1 MNGAE
6 QMEARRASEVFSPRT
21 LVIIIAV
28 GVLAFVGMLYLQLFG
43 EGGDPDLEV
52 GPSTYSRSAIGHKA
66 LLETLR
72 RLDIPIVISRFKSGE
87 KANSGSLMVL
97 AEPDIGEISDTLLGE
112 FGEMPHGLLVM
123 PKWQGSRD
131 RQKPRWVG
139 QMFQVPESRITSV
152 LKSAEIDGKPE
163 RLSGTFTVDV
173 PEFGGTIE
181 LTDPQ
186 VIVDSNLKPVVTLQ
200 GGILIGETRFDS
212 GQQWVLSD
220 PDLIANW
227 GIDQKDNAVVAVSLI
242 EQLRPRSGAVIFD
255 ETIHGFERRPNLLK
269 SLFKL
274 PFSIVTLSTAVTIL
288 LAIWAGVTR
297 FGRPEPERRA
307 LRSGKVTLIGTTAD
321 LMRQASRK
329 RGAVELILT
338 RYLKAQIADLVAR
351 VNAPRGLS
359 DAQQVA
365 LLDSLADAR
374 RLKLT
379 PLSQAVEAVRGEAK
393 DAARSTRF
401 AAQLHAWKQEFLHG
415 IGTGP
420 GDR

>member
-1 MNGAE
+1 MNQAE

-21 LVIIIAV
+21 LIIVIAV

-43 EGGDPDLEV
+43 AAGDPDFEV

-72 RLDIPIVISRFKSGE
+72 RLDIPVVVSRFKSGE
-87 KANSGSLMVL
+87 KANSGSLLVL
-97 AEPDIGEISDTLLGE
+97 AEPDISEAPDTLLGE
-112 FGEMPHGLLVM
+112 FGDMPHGLLVM
-123 PKWQGSRD
+123 PKWQGVRD

-139 QMFQVPESRITSV
+139 RMILVDPGRVTSILKEAQVG
-152 LKSAEIDGKPE
+152 GKPK
-163 RLSGTFTVDV
+163 RLKGTFTVNV
-173 PEFGGTIE
+173 PQMGGTIE
-181 LTDPQ
+181 LSDPQ
-186 VIVDSNLKPVVTLQ
+186 VIVESNLKPVVTLRD
-200 GGILIGETRFDS
+200 GILIGEAQSDS

-220 PDLIANW
+220 PDLIANY

-242 EQLRPRSGAVIFD
+242 EHLRPRSGVVIFD
-255 ETIHGFERRPNLLK
+255 ETIHGFEQRPNLLK
-269 SLFKL
+269 SAFKL
-274 PFSIVTLSTAVTIL
+274 PFSIVTLSTAVVLL

-297 FGRPEPERRA
+297 FGRPEPEGRA

-329 RGAVELILT
+329 SGAVELILT
-338 RYLKAQIADLVAR
+338 RYLRAQIADMVAR

-359 DAQQVA
+359 DMQQVA
-365 LLDSLADAR
+365 LLDSLAEAR
-374 RLKLT
+374 RLKLP
-379 PLSQAVEAVRGEAK
+379 PLGQAVEAVRGEAK

-415 IGTGP
+415 IGTGS